1 MPKASGRTGAAHQRV
16 YGSVCPE
23 KTAEKYPGFFG
34 YGTFRPEDSGKEGR
48 GRTGGAT
55 PAAEEFSQ
63 RFEEILIDEYQD
75 SNLVQET
82 LLQSVSR
89 LRHGK
94 YNIFMVG
101 DVKQSIYR
109 FRLARPELFM
119 EKYETYTSQE
129 SERQKID
136 LHKNFRSR
144 PEVLSGVNYI
154 FEQIMGKELGDVEY
168 DEAAALY
175 PGANF
180 PPYSRNEDET
190 FPSTE
195 IWIAET
201 DTQELADLEE
211 ESTAQELE
219 ARMIGQRIQ
228 EIVGQAPVL
237 DKKTGEYRPAQY
249 RDCVILLRTVAGWAE
264 TFVSVLMD
272 MGIPAYATSKTG
284 YFSAPEMVTLL
295 NYLHICDNPM
305 QEIPFTGVLASPLVG
320 CTPEE
325 LAMIKNEF
333 PQGKIYEAHGNT
345 GKRDSVMLY
354 EKNCVVF
361 SQNMNVFG
369 SGFLILLSMS

>member
-1 MPKASGRTGAAHQRV
+1 MDHFALKILVQ
-16 YGSVCPE
+16 
-23 KTAEKYPGFFG
+23 
-34 YGTFRPEDSGKEGR
+34 KEEGEL
-48 GRTGGAT
+48 AYT

-101 DVKQSIYR
+101 GVKQSIYR

-129 SERQKID
+129 SERKKID

-195 IWIAET
+195 IWIA
-201 DTQELADLEE
+201 
-211 ESTAQELE
+211 
-219 ARMIGQRIQ
+219 
-228 EIVGQAPVL
+228 
-237 DKKTGEYRPAQY
+237 
-249 RDCVILLRTVAGWAE
+249 
-264 TFVSVLMD
+264 
-272 MGIPAYATSKTG
+272 
-284 YFSAPEMVTLL
+284 
-295 NYLHICDNPM
+295 
-305 QEIPFTGVLASPLVG
+305 
-320 CTPEE
+320 
-325 LAMIKNEF
+325 
-333 PQGKIYEAHGNT
+333 
-345 GKRDSVMLY
+345 
-354 EKNCVVF
+354 
-361 SQNMNVFG
+361 
-369 SGFLILLSMS
+369 